1 MLHRRFL
8 LEIIKCLADMLEA
21 QGDCSALVRKL
32 RDFVSDDN
40 EDNLEEAKKEI
51 AGRTAILMIRNDD
64 DSPFVTLG
72 YGDHEIVLN
81 KRYIFSYRKD
91 WGLYSDQACLY
102 INEMSEGA
110 TMKDNPIRNL
120 IIEYDDVDD
129 RDRDFDKLQTIIYK
143 R

>member
-8 LEIIKCLADMLEA
+8 LEIIKRLADMLEA
-21 QGDCSALVRKL
+21 QGDCSTLVMEL

-40 EDNLEEAKKEI
+40 EDNLEELKKEI
-51 AGRTAILMIRNDD
+51 ASRIVILMIQNDGD
-64 DSPFVTLG
+64 GPFVTLG

-91 WGLYSDQACLY
+91 WGLNNQASLY

-129 RDRDFDKLQTIIYK
+129 RDRDFDKLQTIIHK